1 MYQVAVPVSLEVAAT
16 TATGGAVVVVV
27 VVGGGAAVVVVTGRT
42 EATGAYAGLVVGAG
56 AVVVVKAGADVVGVV
71 VGAVA
76 GGVVVGVPRY
86 LTSCQLGVDTR
97 DATEAEVM
105 AWVRVARDA
114 TVART
119 GPARSKR
126 SGANSIAPTRS
137 TTTSARLPPVLC
149 VLRAPPF
156 SGDIAPM
163 PTHGVDGHV
172 RKTSIR
178 RASPGFG
185 SPEGTGQ
192 PPSSGGY
199 S

>member
-16 TATGGAVVVVV
+16 TATGGAVV

-42 EATGAYAGLVVGAG
+42 EATGAYAGLVVSAG
-56 AVVVVKAGADVVGVV
+56 AVVVVAAGAVV
-71 VGAVA
+71 VVVAVA

-97 DATEAEVM
+97 DATEAEVT

-126 SGANSIAPTRS
+126 SGATSIAPTRS